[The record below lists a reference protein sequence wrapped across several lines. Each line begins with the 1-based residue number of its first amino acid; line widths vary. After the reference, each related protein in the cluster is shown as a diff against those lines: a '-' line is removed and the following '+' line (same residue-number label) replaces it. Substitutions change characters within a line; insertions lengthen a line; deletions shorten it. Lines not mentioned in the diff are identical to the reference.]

1 MRVSVAEKHYQLLFQ
16 NTNWP
21 DSELKHLARLGAG
34 RAAYNRHNYK
44 DATNYFVTLVN
55 DERVARDLQASAFF
69 ALGDTYLNSS
79 QEDPVPISAD
89 SIGDA
94 IIAFSRITNA
104 THFPDCRVAPSAMG
118 RIGDCLLQ
126 RAGKTKDPRQLEL
139 AAEAYLK
146 TMNWPGAEVETR
158 SLAEIALG
166 IVREKQGRPKDALD
180 HWSNVFYRK
189 NLRPGEDANLEKI
202 RDAGDHLG
210 RLREEQRE

>member
-1 MRVSVAEKHYQLLFQ
+1 
-16 NTNWP
+16 
-21 DSELKHLARLGAG
+21 
-34 RAAYNRHNYK
+34 
-44 DATNYFVTLVN
+44 
-55 DERVARDLQASAFF
+55 
-69 ALGDTYLNSS
+69 
-79 QEDPVPISAD
+79 
-89 SIGDA
+89 
-94 IIAFSRITNA
+94 
-104 THFPDCRVAPSAMG
+104 MG
-118 RIGDCLLQ
+118 RIVYCLLQ

-189 NLRPGEDANLEKI
+189 NLRPGEDANLENI

-210 RLREEQRE
+210 RLREEQREWAQASASYERMQQLFPPLRAALQLRINRARQMLNGPK